1 MEVYL
6 DNSATTRC
14 AEEVRE
20 YMNKVFDAVYGN
32 PSSMHHKGFEAE
44 NEVRR
49 AREIIAKSLKVNEQ
63 EILFTSGGTES
74 DNLSIL
80 GVARNNSN
88 LRRGKHLISTRIE
101 HPAVLGPLS
110 ALKEEGYEVTL
121 LEVDASGRVDPAALR
136 EALRED
142 TLLVSVMYTN
152 NEIGS
157 VQPLEELAAVI
168 REKNPE
174 TLFHVDAVQ
183 GYGKA
188 EIYPKKTGIDL
199 LSVSAHKLHGPK
211 GVGFL
216 YINGYAGKPNV
227 GRVKLTPLLYGG
239 GQQGGLRSG
248 TENVQGI
255 AGMGKAVEL
264 VFRDLSEDIE
274 RLYELKAFFIEELQ
288 KIDGIARINGLPET
302 GEERYSSESI
312 GLIEAVRQTAPHIV
326 SVSFEKIRAEVML
339 HALEEKGIYVSA
351 GSACSSNK
359 PAVSETL
366 KAIGLPKEL
375 LDRTVRF
382 SMSRETTKEEL
393 EYTLE
398 ALREIVPMLGRF
410 VRR

>member
-14 AEEVRE
+14 ADEVRE
-20 YMNKVFDAVYGN
+20 YMDELLDVTYGN
-32 PSSMHHKGFEAE
+32 PSSMHNMGFEAE
-44 NEVRR
+44 KAVRR
-49 AREIIAKSLKVNEQ
+49 AREIIAGSLKVSEQ

-88 LRRGKHLISTRIE
+88 LRRGRHLISTRIE
-101 HPAVLGPLS
+101 HPAILMPLRELS
-110 ALKEEGYEVTL
+110 EQGYEVTL
-121 LEVDASGRVDPAALR
+121 LEVDSYGRVSPEALRAALR
-136 EALRED
+136 EN
-142 TLLVSVMYTN
+142 TILVSVMHTN

-168 REKNPE
+168 KEKNPE

-183 GYGKA
+183 GYGKSR
-188 EIYPKKTGIDL
+188 IYPKKSGIDL

-216 YINGYAGKPNV
+216 YINGYSGKPNV
-227 GRVKLTPLLYGG
+227 GRVKLTPLLFGG

-255 AGMGKAVEL
+255 AGMGKAVDL
-264 VFRDLSEDIE
+264 VFRDLEEDLE
-274 RLYELKAFFIEELQ
+274 RLYELKTFFIEEVR
-288 KIDGIARINGLPET
+288 KIDGIAGINGLPEAP
-302 GEERYSSESI
+302 
-312 GLIEAVRQTAPHIV
+312 LPEAVRRTAPHII

-366 KAIGLPKEL
+366 KAIGLARDL
-375 LDRTVRF
+375 LDKTVRF
-382 SMSRETTKEEL
+382 SMSRETTREEL

-398 ALREIVPMLGRF
+398 ALREIVPALERF

>member
-142 TLLVSVMYTN
+142 TILVSVMHTN

-174 TLFHVDAVQ
+174 TQFHVDAVQ

-188 EIYPKKTGIDL
+188 EMYPKKTGIDL

-216 YINGYAGKPNV
+216 
-227 GRVKLTPLLYGG
+227 
-239 GQQGGLRSG
+239 
-248 TENVQGI
+248 
-255 AGMGKAVEL
+255 
-264 VFRDLSEDIE
+264 
-274 RLYELKAFFIEELQ
+274 
-288 KIDGIARINGLPET
+288 
-302 GEERYSSESI
+302 
-312 GLIEAVRQTAPHIV
+312 
-326 SVSFEKIRAEVML
+326 
-339 HALEEKGIYVSA
+339 
-351 GSACSSNK
+351 
-359 PAVSETL
+359 
-366 KAIGLPKEL
+366 
-375 LDRTVRF
+375 
-382 SMSRETTKEEL
+382 
-393 EYTLE
+393 
-398 ALREIVPMLGRF
+398 
-410 VRR
+410 